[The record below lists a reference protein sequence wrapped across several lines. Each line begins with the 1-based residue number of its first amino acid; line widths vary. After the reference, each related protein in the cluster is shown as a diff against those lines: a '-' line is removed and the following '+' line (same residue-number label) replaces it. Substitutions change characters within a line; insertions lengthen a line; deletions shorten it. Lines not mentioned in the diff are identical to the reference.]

1 MVIYGIDPG
10 FSGGWGAITPD
21 GQYISCGDMF
31 SENNLLSFKKIL
43 QAMMEVQDGESL
55 VVVEAVHAMPR
66 QGVSSSFKFGM
77 AYGGALALAEC
88 LGTRYLAVPRV
99 WKRDMG
105 LDASKEASLTMA
117 RELWPKAPLHRRKDD
132 GRAEALL
139 MAEWKRRML

>member
-1 MVIYGIDPG
+1 MIIYGIDPG
-10 FSGGWGAITPD
+10 FSGGWGAITGAGD
-21 GQYISCGDMF
+21 YVACGDMLN
-31 SENNLLSFKKIL
+31 EGNLLSFKKIL
-43 QAMMEVQDGESL
+43 QAMMDVRDGESL

-77 AYGGALALAEC
+77 AYGAALSLADC

-105 LDASKEASLTMA
+105 LGSNKDDSLAMA